1 MTIYGGNHMRY
12 IPIFQ
17 QARHTKA
24 EAMQTATQAEK
35 NAADI
40 DYIAMMMDV
49 ELEEDDDSEVSD
61 DE

>member
-1 MTIYGGNHMRY
+1 MRY

>member
-1 MTIYGGNHMRY
+1 MRY
-12 IPIFQ
+12 IPISQ
-17 QARHTKA
+17 QARHTNA
-24 EAMQTATQAEK
+24 EAQQTTSQAEK

-49 ELEEDDDSEVSD
+49 ELEENEDSEVSD